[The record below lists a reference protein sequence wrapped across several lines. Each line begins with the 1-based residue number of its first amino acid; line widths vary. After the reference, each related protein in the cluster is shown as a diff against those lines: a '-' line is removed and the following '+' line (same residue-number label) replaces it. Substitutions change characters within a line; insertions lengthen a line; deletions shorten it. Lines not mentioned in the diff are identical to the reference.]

1 MKNVYF
7 LDTNVIIRFLLQD
20 NKILFK
26 KAKAIFK
33 KAENGFYK
41 LYIDEIVVA
50 ECIWLLSSFYKSSKE
65 ETIQMLI
72 KIISFDFVICD
83 NKNLLI
89 DTMMMVDKHNLSF
102 VDCWLNLKSKV
113 MDFQLITFDKKLN
126 NICK

>member
-7 LDTNVIIRFLLQD
+7 LDTNVIIRFLLCD

-26 KAKAIFK
+26 KAKTIFK

-50 ECIWLLSSFYKSSKE
+50 ECIWLLSSFYKSSKNK
-65 ETIQMLI
+65 TIQMLI
-72 KIISFDFVICD
+72 KIVSFDFVICD

-89 DTMMMVDKHNLSF
+89 DTMIMVNDQNLSF
-102 VDCWLNLKSKV
+102 IDCWLNLKSKL
-113 MDFQLITFDKKLN
+113 MNLQLITFDKKLS